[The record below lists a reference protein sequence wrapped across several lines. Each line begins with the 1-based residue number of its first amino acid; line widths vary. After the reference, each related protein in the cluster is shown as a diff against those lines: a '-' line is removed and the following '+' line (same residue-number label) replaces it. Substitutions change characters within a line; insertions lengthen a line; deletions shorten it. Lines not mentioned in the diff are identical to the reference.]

1 MKIPNKGQLEQI
13 MEEHTGRRTRISKDA
28 ASYMYLR
35 YLIYM
40 KELAKKA
47 DAIAFSQRKSLIGGD
62 NIARAAPRLLTEFSD
77 AQNIRLR
84 AKRRSSEGAN
94 EEAKSKERSS
104 RGESEES
111 SEEEEKEAR
120 GSSKENQ
127 RRKVMKKG
135 KKRIKVTFG

>member
-1 MKIPNKGQLEQI
+1 MALCILINSYGNAMCFVKISIPYAVLCHIQQHFL
-13 MEEHTGRRTRISKDA
+13 TFF
-28 ASYMYLR
+28 L
-35 YLIYM
+35 L
-40 KELAKKA
+40 
-47 DAIAFSQRKSLIGGD
+47 SQRKSLIGGD
-62 NIARAAPRLLTEFSD
+62 NIDRVAPRLLTEFSD